1 MEYNVTRKF
10 LREAKLL
17 EESCDSVVAQ
27 DVWDGVL
34 EPQRV
39 RYAARH
45 AYYNNSFSEAND
57 VFWGGK
63 ESHPASAFALPA
75 FFSRLW
81 INRRERKHF
90 KWGKTF
96 NRERQNRREI

>member
-45 AYYNNSFSEAND
+45 AYYNTCKGSF
-57 VFWGGK
+57 K
-63 ESHPASAFALPA
+63 
-75 FFSRLW
+75 
-81 INRRERKHF
+81 
-90 KWGKTF
+90 
-96 NRERQNRREI
+96 